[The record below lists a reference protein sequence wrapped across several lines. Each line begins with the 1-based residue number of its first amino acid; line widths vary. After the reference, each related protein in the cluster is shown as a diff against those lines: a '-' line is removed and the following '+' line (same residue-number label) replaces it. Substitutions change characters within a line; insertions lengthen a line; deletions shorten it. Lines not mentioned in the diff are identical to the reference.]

1 MSNLPALTIY
11 YSHDEPDLKQHKA
24 IAEGNEIKVITKN
37 IQEEKLTSRQLFL
50 LSTNYKEGLMGLI
63 DKNSKNYKENL
74 ENVELD
80 QDDLLSFLVSNPK
93 TLKQPIVE
101 YQNEVNICKNPRD
114 ILKFSSITPKI
125 NGYDH
130 AKNLK

>member
-1 MSNLPALTIY
+1 MSNLSALTIY

-101 YQNEVNICKNPRD
+101 YQNEVKICTNPRD

-125 NGYDH
+125 NGYNH